1 MNLGFLEYS
10 SNSQGF
16 GLSGLSLRLVRPGLL
31 YGLHKNCGISKL
43 SLVQDYLGVSK
54 LGSWEVLLGTSIF
67 LVVSGLLAVDS
78 QVRDSFFWAEL
89 YLNPRLPKLQAR
101 TVLDWH
107 PASWFVLGLGVSMSP
122 AG

>member
-1 MNLGFLEYS
+1 MVFTKI
-10 SNSQGF
+10 
-16 GLSGLSLRLVRPGLL
+16 VR
-31 YGLHKNCGISKL
+31 IRKL

-67 LVVSGLLAVDS
+67 LVVSGLLAVDA
-78 QVRDSFFWAEL
+78 QVRDFFSAEL

-101 TVLDWH
+101 TVPDWH